1 MPKANNTNLMLKS
14 PRIASENW
22 LNKLGDFKMMR
33 LRPKKKGKQGRP
45 RRYHS
50 NIRWK
55 GEKIQ
60 VPLDATE
67 YEKLK
72 AIAQLGIIYKDL
84 KNGIHP
90 QAVRQKIKKLKIKK
104 KVIQRN
110 QEILD
115 THLYPFFGLYR
126 PRDID
131 LDIISSYIEYRYGLC
146 DDGKLQAVHN
156 TIDKELIVL
165 QMLVRTVD
173 KHWIVPRPDYEHI
186 QRKGELPPLTFE
198 QIQKTA
204 LSVPPRYIVI
214 YWAMAYTAL
223 DIGDVTALKQFE
235 VKNGWI
241 NSKRG
246 KTKRDIHLPICKELQ
261 AHFDKIPINLDG
273 SALLFPCIE
282 NDKVSKEIIRAFKRA
297 CLPGYGSKYLRRFVA
312 SIMADHGYE
321 ETLIGT
327 MLAHAPGS
335 KLTSGYIKPYDKTLI
350 EAFAC
355 VGRGR

>member
-1 MPKANNTNLMLKS
+1 MNQVNNSNLMIYSSKYLS
-14 PRIASENW
+14 MEIYA
-22 LNKLGDFKMMR
+22 MMR
-33 LRPKKKGKQGRP
+33 LRPKKKGPQGKP
-45 RRYHS
+45 RKYWS
-50 NIRWK
+50 KFRWD
-55 GEKIQ
+55 GESIE
-60 VPLDATE
+60 VPLNANE
-67 YEKLK
+67 FEKKK
-72 AIAQLGIIYKDL
+72 AAAQLGEILKDL
-84 KNGIHP
+84 KDGIHP
-90 QAVRQKIKKLKIKK
+90 QSIRQRIKNLKIKK

-115 THLYPFFGLYR
+115 THIYPFFGLYR

-146 DDGKLQAVHN
+146 DNGKLQAVHN

-186 QRKGELPPLTFE
+186 QRKGEFPPLTFE

-204 LSVPPRYIVI
+204 SSVPPRYLVI

-223 DIGDVTALKQFE
+223 DIGDVTALKQCE

-246 KTKRDIHLPICKELQ
+246 KTKRDIHIPICKELK
-261 AHFDKIPINLDG
+261 AEFKKLPINLDPE
-273 SALLFPCIE
+273 ALLFPGIDNHE
-282 NDKVSKEIIRAFKRA
+282 VSKEIIRAFKKA
-297 CLPGYGSKYLRRFVA
+297 GFIGYGSKYLRRFVA
-312 SIMADHGYE
+312 SDMGRRGIS
-321 ETLIGT
+321 ETMIAR
-327 MLAHAPGS
+327 MLSHAPGS
-335 KLTSGYIKPYDKTLI
+335 KLTAPYIKPYDNDLI